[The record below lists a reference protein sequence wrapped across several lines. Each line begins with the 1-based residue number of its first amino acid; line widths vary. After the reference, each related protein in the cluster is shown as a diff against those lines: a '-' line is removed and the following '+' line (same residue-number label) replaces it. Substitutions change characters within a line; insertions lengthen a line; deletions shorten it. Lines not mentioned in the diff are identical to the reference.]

1 MLTIQGVII
10 LTLYLAIEQVSNSW
24 TMRLK
29 DERPEAPHLPL
40 IIQLGALLPLVIL
53 PVFLIQLYRPL
64 NWIGVSVSL
73 CVLIGLRLWWKLAN
87 ARSWQLIAGATYTIC
102 LFLFLF
108 VPFAKIIK
116 GEYQFGGKKGDQV
129 EDRISTQAGA
139 EKE

>member
-40 IIQLGALLPLVIL
+40 IIQIGALLPLVIL

-64 NWIGVSVSL
+64 NWTGVFVSL
-73 CVLIGLRLWWKLAN
+73 FVLIGLRLWWKLARN
-87 ARSWQLIAGATYTIC
+87 ASWKLIAGSTYTIC
-102 LFLFLF
+102 LFFILFI
-108 VPFAKIIK
+108 PFGLIIK
-116 GEYQFGGKKGDQV
+116 GEYKFGGKKAMSKGDRMNL
-129 EDRISTQAGA
+129 EAGVV
-139 EKE
+139 KQ

>member
-1 MLTIQGVII
+1 
-10 LTLYLAIEQVSNSW
+10 
-24 TMRLK
+24 MRLK

-40 IIQLGALLPLVIL
+40 IIQIGALLPLVIL

-64 NWIGVSVSL
+64 NWTGVFVSL
-73 CVLIGLRLWWKLAN
+73 FVLIGLRLWWKLAN